1 MSVDAETFQEFLDQ
15 QQYSRNG
22 VRRYEWIFGETFV
35 CTGGLATTEW
45 VVKRAGVKDGDRILD
60 VGCGVGGHDFYM
72 AEKYDVHITAVD
84 LSVNMMSVALEHFAQ
99 RPHLADKIQFKM
111 SDVMK
116 AEFPDASF
124 DLIYSRDAILH
135 IADKE
140 KLFALFYKWL
150 APGGRVVFTDYSK
163 GDKPQYSEEFKR
175 YVAQRQYHLLTV
187 PQYEQLLK
195 KSGFVN
201 VQADDITEDTVRTL
215 RVELEKLE
223 SRKAEFLKEFSA
235 EDYNC
240 LKQGWEAKIKR
251 GTDGDQAWCL
261 CYAEKQAQQ

>member
-1 MSVDAETFQEFLDQ
+1 MGVDSETFQEFLDQ

-72 AEKYDVHITAVD
+72 AEKYNVHITAVD

-116 AEFPDASF
+116 AQFPDASF
-124 DLIYSRDAILH
+124 DLIYSRDALLH

-140 KLFALFYKWL
+140 KLFALFHKWL
-150 APGGRVVFTDYSK
+150 APGGRVVFTDYSR
-163 GDKPQYSEEFKR
+163 GDKPQYSDEFKR

-187 PQYEQLLK
+187 CEYEQLLK

-201 VQADDITEDTVRTL
+201 VQVDDITKETVQTL
-215 RVELEKLE
+215 HVELEKLD

-235 EDYNC
+235 EDYDC
-240 LKQGWEAKIKR
+240 LKHGWEAKIKR
-251 GTDGDQAWCL
+251 GTDGDQAWCM
-261 CYAEKQAQQ
+261 CYAEKPAQ